1 MTYLVSTWIF
11 TGVNVS
17 LVTTVPLHARI
28 GLGYV
33 LFLLSL
39 VAIPFI
45 DLMVHHC
52 ILSIHIA
59 YYFTIFSIAVVGV
72 GSGGQYIAK
81 SNSSPSSHLSSV
93 QQSSYY
99 GLAGM
104 LPRRYPQAVMV
115 GESVATSIVS
125 ITRVITKSSTTS
137 ERFGAIAFFVVSIF
151 FILACVGCQQVIR
164 CNPFVRYHT
173 LQCRQHH
180 NREGREGREGIN
192 GGEEE
197 AGDQLKLLPMDTK
210 QQHSFHARLKGE
222 NWLLVCE
229 YGTLWTLLQLACT

>member
-1 MTYLVSTWIF
+1 
-11 TGVNVS
+11 
-17 LVTTVPLHARI
+17 
-28 GLGYV
+28 
-33 LFLLSL
+33 
-39 VAIPFI
+39 
-45 DLMVHHC
+45 MVHHC
-52 ILSIHIA
+52 ILSVQIA

-72 GSGGQYIAK
+72 GSGGQYNIIVK
-81 SNSSPSSHLSSV
+81 SNSNPSSHLSSV

-115 GESVATSIVS
+115 GESVATSIFS

-180 NREGREGREGIN
+180 KRERREEREGIWWR
-192 GGEEE
+192 GGGGGP
-197 AGDQLKLLPMDTK
+197 AQTSTHGHKATAFFPCQ
-210 QQHSFHARLKGE
+210 A
-222 NWLLVCE
+222 
-229 YGTLWTLLQLACT
+229 